1 MSDDEE
7 TLNNWLAH
15 LLRDRYFG
23 VCEERSAYQQMQSE
37 LTALLDTMN
46 SQMNI
51 VKSEKE
57 TCEKQLQEALL
68 SNQEVMKV
76 LHTILVN
83 MGVSIITNTMLALC
97 VFYARIVL

>member
-37 LTALLDTMN
+37 LTALLDTVN
-46 SQMNI
+46 SQMTV

-57 TCEKQLQEALL
+57 SAEKQLQEALL
-68 SNQEVMKV
+68 SNQEVMKM
-76 LHTILVN
+76 LHNILVN
-83 MGVSIITNTMLALC
+83 MGVSNMTSTMLAIC
-97 VFYARIVL
+97 VLSALVVF